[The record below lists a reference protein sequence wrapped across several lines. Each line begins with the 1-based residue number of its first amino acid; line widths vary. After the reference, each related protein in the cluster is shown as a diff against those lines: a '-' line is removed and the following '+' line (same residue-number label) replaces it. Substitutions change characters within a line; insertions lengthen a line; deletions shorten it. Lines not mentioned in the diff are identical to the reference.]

1 MKELKKNLRL
11 FREWNVRVYNFKDE
25 TIQGNRKVEDGD
37 SGSYRQLTCMSTV
50 VTDINGIPKL

>member
-1 MKELKKNLRL
+1 MKLRCDWQEHINERIEKPLRL

-37 SGSYRQLTCMSTV
+37 SGSQR
-50 VTDINGIPKL
+50 